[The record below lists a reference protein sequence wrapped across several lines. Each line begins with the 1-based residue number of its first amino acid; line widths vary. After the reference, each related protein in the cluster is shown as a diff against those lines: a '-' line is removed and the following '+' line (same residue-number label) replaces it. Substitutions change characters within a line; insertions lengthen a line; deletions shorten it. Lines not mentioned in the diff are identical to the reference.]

1 MFVEQALALLG
12 SAKNTLYEL
21 DVPSSIIKRQE
32 DSFELRKE
40 AMVGSEGENTRLNL
54 VNQQNSQG
62 TALQ

>member
-1 MFVEQALALLG
+1 MFVEQPLASLG
-12 SAKNTLYEL
+12 CAKNTRYEL

-32 DSFELRKE
+32 DLFELRKE

-62 TALQ
+62 SALQ